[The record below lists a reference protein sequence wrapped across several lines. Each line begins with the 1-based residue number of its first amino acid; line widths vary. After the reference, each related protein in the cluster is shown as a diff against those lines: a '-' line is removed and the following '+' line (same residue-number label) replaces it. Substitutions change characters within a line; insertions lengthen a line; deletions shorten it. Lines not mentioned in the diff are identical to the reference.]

1 MTTPGAPEPI
11 APQRFDLE
19 GAAGRTIRGEARVV
33 PGARASVVLVHG
45 FKGFARFAF
54 FPHLA
59 DRLAA
64 AGITTVSFNFS
75 GSGIGDD
82 LETFSEPE
90 AFEENTYTRELHDLG
105 IVLGE
110 GERRGWLTER
120 RGLFGHSRGGGI
132 AILRA
137 ARAARDVR
145 IRALVTWAAIST
157 VKRWPTDI
165 ADAWRERGW
174 IEVEN
179 ARTKQVF
186 RLRRAVLDEATEHG
200 DGMLDVTRA
209 AETLICPWLIV
220 HGDADDTVLIGEGE
234 SLARAAGPNA
244 EFLRVSGG
252 THTLNVA
259 HGMTSPSPQ
268 LREATDRTVRFFAD
282 RLLAPAR

>member
-1 MTTPGAPEPI
+1 MTTPGAQPPI

-19 GAAGRTIRGEARVV
+19 GAAGRTIRGEVRLV

-54 FPHLA
+54 FPYLA

-64 AGITTVSFNFS
+64 AGITVVSFNFS
-75 GSGIGDD
+75 GSGVGPDM
-82 LETFSEPE
+82 ETFSDPV

-110 GERRGWLTER
+110 GERRGWITER

-137 ARAARDVR
+137 ARDVH
-145 IRALVTWAAIST
+145 IHALVTWAAIST

-165 ADAWRERGW
+165 ADAWRQRGW
-174 IEVEN
+174 LDVEN
-179 ARTKQVF
+179 ARTKQTF
-186 RLRRAVLDEATEHG
+186 RLRSAVLDEATQHG

-209 AETLICPWLIV
+209 AETLLCPWLVV
-220 HGDADDTVLIGEGE
+220 HGDADETVLIGEGE
-234 SLARAAGPNA
+234 SLARAAGANA
-244 EFLRVSGG
+244 ELLRIAGG
-252 THTLNVA
+252 THTFNVS
-259 HGMTSPSPQ
+259 HGMTAPSPQ
-268 LREATDRTVRFFAD
+268 LGEAVDRTVRFFVD
-282 RLLAPAR
+282 RLLAAAR